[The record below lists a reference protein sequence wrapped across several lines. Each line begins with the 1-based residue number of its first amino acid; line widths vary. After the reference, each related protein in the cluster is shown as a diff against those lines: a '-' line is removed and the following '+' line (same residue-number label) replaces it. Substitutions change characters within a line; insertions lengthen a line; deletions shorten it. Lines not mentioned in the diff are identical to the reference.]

1 MDEKT
6 NARLR
11 INGGH
16 FLVNLTLFTAAALL
30 TLIYMPREYMPSDLN
45 VFLALSALII
55 LADAVFSVSVLGLA
69 VLPLM
74 SVIIGMAVSEEIIFV
89 LETSGGK
96 YAALTV
102 LISVPLHLCIASYGF
117 EYSLCLRRLQKQ
129 SGMPG
134 AQVRGRLYILITVAL
149 LVSGST
155 LAAMIL
161 NR

>member
-1 MDEKT
+1 MDEKS

-74 SVIIGMAVSEEIIFV
+74 SVIIGMVVSEEIIFV

-102 LISVPLHLCIASYGF
+102 LVSVPLHLCIASYGF

>member
-1 MDEKT
+1 MDEKL

-74 SVIIGMAVSEEIIFV
+74 SLVIGTAVSEEILLL
-89 LETSGGK
+89 LEASGGK
-96 YAALTV
+96 YAALTI

>member
-1 MDEKT
+1 MDEKL

-16 FLVNLTLFTAAALL
+16 FLINLTLFTTGALL
-30 TLIYMPREYMPSDLN
+30 TLIYMPREFMISDLK
-45 VFLALSALII
+45 VFLALSAIII
-55 LADAVFSVSVLGLA
+55 LADAVFSVSALGLA

-74 SVIIGMAVSEEIIFV
+74 SVIIGMTVSEEIIFL
-89 LETSGGK
+89 LETSGEK

-102 LISVPLHLCIASYGF
+102 LVSVPLHLCVSSYGF
-117 EYSLCLRRLQKQ
+117 EYSLCLHRLQKQ
-129 SGMPG
+129 SGVPC
-134 AQVRGRLYILITVAL
+134 AQLRARLYILITVAL
-149 LVSGST
+149 LASVST

>member
-1 MDEKT
+1 MDEKS

-30 TLIYMPREYMPSDLN
+30 TLIYIPREYMPSDLN

>member
-1 MDEKT
+1 MDEKS

-74 SVIIGMAVSEEIIFV
+74 SLVIGMAVSEEILLL
-89 LETSGGK
+89 LEASGGK
-96 YAALTV
+96 YAALTILV
-102 LISVPLHLCIASYGF
+102 SVPLHLCIASYGF

>member
-96 YAALTV
+96 YAALMI

>member
-1 MDEKT
+1 MDEKS

-16 FLVNLTLFTAAALL
+16 FLINLTLFTAGALL
-30 TLIYMPREYMPSDLN
+30 TLIYMPREYMLSDWK
-45 VFLALSALII
+45 VFLSLSALII
-55 LADAVFSVSVLGLA
+55 LADAVFSVSALGLA

-74 SVIIGMAVSEEIIFV
+74 SVIIGMAVSEEIIFL

-102 LISVPLHLCIASYGF
+102 LVSVPLHLCIASYGF
-117 EYSLCLRRLQKQ
+117 EYSLCLHRVQKQ
-129 SGMPG
+129 SGIPG
-134 AQVRGRLYILITVAL
+134 AQVRERLYILITVAL
-149 LVSGST
+149 LVSVST

>member
-1 MDEKT
+1 MDEKS
-6 NARLR
+6 NARLG

-30 TLIYMPREYMPSDLN
+30 TLIYMTREYMPSDLN

-55 LADAVFSVSVLGLA
+55 LADAVFSVSALGLA

-89 LETSGGK
+89 LETSGVK
-96 YAALTV
+96 YAALTI
-102 LISVPLHLCIASYGF
+102 LISVPLHLCISSYGF
-117 EYSLCLRRLQKQ
+117 EYSLCLHRLQKQ
-129 SGMPG
+129 SGVPC
-134 AQVRGRLYILITVAL
+134 AQLRGRLYILITVAL
-149 LVSGST
+149 LVSVST
-155 LAAMIL
+155 FAAMIL

>member
-1 MDEKT
+1 MDEKS

-102 LISVPLHLCIASYGF
+102 LIYVPLHLCIASYGF

>member
-1 MDEKT
+1 MDEKS

-74 SVIIGMAVSEEIIFV
+74 SVIIGMVVSEEIIFV

-96 YAALTV
+96 YAALTI

>member
-1 MDEKT
+1 MDEKS

-96 YAALTV
+96 YAVLTV

-129 SGMPG
+129 SGTPC

-149 LVSGST
+149 LVSVST

>member
-1 MDEKT
+1 MDEKS
-6 NARLR
+6 NAHLR

-74 SVIIGMAVSEEIIFV
+74 SVIIGMTVSEEIIFL
-89 LETSGGK
+89 LETSEAI
-96 YAALTV
+96 YSALTV
-102 LISVPLHLCIASYGF
+102 LVSVPLHLCISSYGF
-117 EYSLCLRRLQKQ
+117 EYSLCLHRLQKQ
-129 SGMPG
+129 SGVPC
-134 AQVRGRLYILITVAL
+134 AQLLGRLYILITVAL
-149 LVSGST
+149 LVSVST
-155 LAAMIL
+155 FAAMIL

>member
-1 MDEKT
+1 MDEKS

-89 LETSGGK
+89 LETSGRK

>member
-1 MDEKT
+1 MDEKS

-96 YAALTV
+96 YAALTA

-117 EYSLCLRRLQKQ
+117 EYSICLRRLQKQ

>member
-6 NARLR
+6 NALLR

-30 TLIYMPREYMPSDLN
+30 TLMYMPREYMPSDLN

-89 LETSGGK
+89 LETSGRK
-96 YAALTV
+96 YAALTI

>member
-1 MDEKT
+1 MDEKS

-96 YAALTV
+96 YAALTI

>member
-1 MDEKT
+1 MDEKS

-134 AQVRGRLYILITVAL
+134 AQVRWRLYILITVAL

>member
-1 MDEKT
+1 MDEKS

-96 YAALTV
+96 YAALTI

-149 LVSGST
+149 LVSVST

>member
-1 MDEKT
+1 MDEKS

-117 EYSLCLRRLQKQ
+117 EYSICLRRLQKQ

>member
-1 MDEKT
+1 MDEKS

-96 YAALTV
+96 YAALTI
-102 LISVPLHLCIASYGF
+102 LISVPLHLCIVSYGF

>member
-1 MDEKT
+1 MDEKS

-55 LADAVFSVSVLGLA
+55 LADAVFSVWALGLA

-74 SVIIGMAVSEEIIFV
+74 SLVIGTAVSEEILLL
-89 LETSGGK
+89 LEASGGK
-96 YAALTV
+96 YAALTI

>member
-96 YAALTV
+96 YAALTI

-134 AQVRGRLYILITVAL
+134 AQVRGQLYILITVAL

>member
-1 MDEKT
+1 MDEKS
-6 NARLR
+6 NVRLR

-45 VFLALSALII
+45 DFLALSALII

>member
-1 MDEKT
+1 MDEKS

-102 LISVPLHLCIASYGF
+102 LISVPLHLCIASYGV

>member
-1 MDEKT
+1 MDEKS

-89 LETSGGK
+89 LETSGRK
-96 YAALTV
+96 YAALTI

>member
-1 MDEKT
+1 MDEKS

>member
-1 MDEKT
+1 MDEKL

-89 LETSGGK
+89 LETSGRK
-96 YAALTV
+96 YAALTI

>member
-1 MDEKT
+1 MDEKS

-96 YAALTV
+96 YAALTI
-102 LISVPLHLCIASYGF
+102 LISVPLHLCISSYGF

-129 SGMPG
+129 SGVPC
-134 AQVRGRLYILITVAL
+134 AQLRARLYILITVAL

>member
-1 MDEKT
+1 MDEKS
-6 NARLR
+6 NAHLR

-74 SVIIGMAVSEEIIFV
+74 SLVIGTAVSEEILLL
-89 LETSGGK
+89 LEASGGK
-96 YAALTV
+96 YAALTI

>member
-1 MDEKT
+1 MDEKS
-6 NARLR
+6 NAHLR

-89 LETSGGK
+89 LETSGRK
-96 YAALTV
+96 YAALTI

>member
-1 MDEKT
+1 MDEKS

-74 SVIIGMAVSEEIIFV
+74 SVIIGMAASEEIIFV

-96 YAALTV
+96 YAALTI

>member
-96 YAALTV
+96 YAALTI

>member
-1 MDEKT
+1 MDEKS

-134 AQVRGRLYILITVAL
+134 VQVRGRLYILITVAL

>member
-1 MDEKT
+1 MDEKS

-129 SGMPG
+129 SGIPG
-134 AQVRGRLYILITVAL
+134 AQVRRRLYILITVAL
-149 LVSGST
+149 LVSVST

>member
-1 MDEKT
+1 MDEKS

-96 YAALTV
+96 YAALTI

-117 EYSLCLRRLQKQ
+117 EYSICLRRLQKQ

>member
-1 MDEKT
+1 MDEKL

-74 SVIIGMAVSEEIIFV
+74 SLVIGTAVSEEILLL
-89 LETSGGK
+89 LEASEGK
-96 YAALTV
+96 YAALTI

>member
-1 MDEKT
+1 MDEKS
-6 NARLR
+6 NVRLR

-55 LADAVFSVSVLGLA
+55 LADAVFSVSALGLA

-74 SVIIGMAVSEEIIFV
+74 SVIIGMAASEEIIFV

-96 YAALTV
+96 YAALTI

>member
-1 MDEKT
+1 MDEKL

-74 SVIIGMAVSEEIIFV
+74 SVIIGMVVSEEIIFV

-102 LISVPLHLCIASYGF
+102 LVSVPLHLCIASYGF
-117 EYSLCLRRLQKQ
+117 EYGLCLRRLQKQ